1 MIVSI
6 ESEYPITE
14 DMKDMIVAILNESI
28 CPNESLIETF
38 EKLECRGIHDD
49 IVSFG
54 EQPIFFDSV
63 EV

>member
-38 EKLECRGIHDD
+38 EDLECRGIHDD
-49 IVSFG
+49 IVTFG
-54 EQPIFFDSV
+54 EQPLFHDSV
-63 EV
+63 EI